1 MKQFTLVQILLLA
14 LVGFLSFKWG
24 QNVEKNK
31 YGKKSEDTTPEETLT
46 DFNDSA
52 DEEIYVAQ
60 ILNELRKKPKKTQ
73 KDKYN
78 IGLLEVKLQQLRK
91 RK

>member
-1 MKQFTLVQILLLA
+1 MKQFTLVQLLLLV
-14 LVGFLSFKWG
+14 LVGLLSFKWG

-31 YGKKSEDTTPEETLT
+31 YGKKSEDNIPEETST

>member
-1 MKQFTLVQILLLA
+1 MKQFTFIQLIVLGLVA
-14 LVGFLSFKWG
+14 FLSFKWG

-31 YGKKSEDTTPEETLT
+31 KSIPIDPTPEEPTT
-46 DFNDSA
+46 HFNDSA

>member
-1 MKQFTLVQILLLA
+1 MKQFTLVQLLLLA

-31 YGKKSEDTTPEETLT
+31 NTQKPQEVTPEENSV

>member
-1 MKQFTLVQILLLA
+1 MKQFTLVQLLLLA

-31 YGKKSEDTTPEETLT
+31 NTSKPREIAPEENSM

>member
-1 MKQFTLVQILLLA
+1 MKQFTLLQLLLLF
-14 LVGFLSFKWG
+14 LVGFIGFKWG
-24 QNVEKNK
+24 QNVQKNREQK
-31 YGKKSEDTTPEETLT
+31 PAEVTPEETST
-46 DFNDSA
+46 EFNDSA